1 MFANPLASSACMQ
14 PWISPT
20 LPNRQGSLSASA
32 EQSSESVLNLEQ
44 VTCSGFGSEP
54 IPVETKS
61 AGRAELPEVIAFPF
75 NVSIFPVKFS
85 C

>member
-44 VTCSGFGSEP
+44 DTSSGFGSEP
-54 IPVETKS
+54 LPVETKS
-61 AGRAELPEVIAFPF
+61 AGRAELPAVIAFPF

>member
-1 MFANPLASSACMQ
+1 MQ

-32 EQSSESVLNLEQ
+32 EQSSESVLN
-44 VTCSGFGSEP
+44 SGFGSEP